1 MWLETSG
8 VFPPFPKMW
17 HMCVIIAFQLPV
29 SKGVKKLIKGRKVQ
43 SCVARRKKSS
53 GDLKQEKIWRF
64 WLSKS
69 ESLGGACGSSSAF
82 TRSATAAEVQM
93 LHLC

>member
-1 MWLETSG
+1 
-8 VFPPFPKMW
+8 
-17 HMCVIIAFQLPV
+17 
-29 SKGVKKLIKGRKVQ
+29 VQ
-43 SCVARRKKSS
+43 SCVAQRKKSS